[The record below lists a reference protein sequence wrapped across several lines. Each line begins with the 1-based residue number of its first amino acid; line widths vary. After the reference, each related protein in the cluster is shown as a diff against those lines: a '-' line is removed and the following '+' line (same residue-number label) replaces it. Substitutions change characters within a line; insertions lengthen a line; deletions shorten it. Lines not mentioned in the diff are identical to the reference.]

1 MLNASNDKRT
11 MSWNFHNNLKTTRFL
26 GVRLRGFFSLLS
38 VLNTAAFAA
47 IPIASIDRSESV
59 DFEREVLPAFRA
71 NCLACHNQTKAKA
84 GLILETP
91 SAIRQGGRSGPV
103 VVPGNP
109 EESLLFRAAS
119 HLDEDSVMPPVG
131 NKSNAKNLTPEQLG
145 LLRLW
150 IVEGAQGEV
159 AGLSNIAWQ
168 PVHRRVHPIYSVA
181 LTPFGRYVAYGRGS
195 EVVVYE
201 IPARKMA
208 SRLRD
213 PNLSGRR
220 SHLDLVHSIAFHP
233 EGNWIATGGFREVK
247 LWERERRTEAFSLR
261 IEPKDSVTA
270 VGLSG
275 DRLALGVGFRSGGV
289 RVWELST
296 NKLLLHWRGEMEPVK
311 QVSLSS
317 GGSHVAVVFEGG
329 TLKVI
334 AVDGGGGSEKKTPK
348 TGEAQASCWGNGSH
362 HLAVAVVG
370 GIELWRQ
377 NSMKAFERER
387 KIEGKEI
394 VGLASS
400 SGDEGLLAVAEQEGR
415 VRLFDWKTGRL
426 KNELHL
432 KSPLSQCLPSS
443 WGNRLAAI
451 AADGDAGLWNA
462 SSKKQTAILRGAR
475 KERKQVAE
483 RERLLRL
490 FEGDG
495 ELAKKET
502 EAAAKELEKE
512 TKREAK
518 AATNFAE
525 REAEADKAL
534 QKWEAAKKIY
544 ETANKKV
551 KQLQNQVDRAEQSFK
566 SAQLH
571 SEKAIGKAKELA
583 EQLRQEGEKPPAQ
596 TSKDI
601 RQKLDQALKKLAN
614 LAFAAGQAKSNLERI
629 TAESGEQKKKASD
642 EAKRAQKTLATEE
655 ANWNKARQLFSI
667 AEHELQLAKK
677 SIKQRKERRR
687 KAAQS
692 LREAEASIAAGRE
705 ALSNAQ
711 SRLKTALSPF
721 RSLDLSPEGERIVA
735 LDSSGRLS
743 VWQAETGEEL
753 DYVSL
758 ESPHWIAARFLTE
771 LSILAVAGN
780 GDCRVVSL
788 APNWALRRTWGEERG
803 FVDRVNALA
812 FSADGKWLASGG
824 GEPSRSG
831 EIKVWNWETMEL
843 IHNLEKVHSDAVFA
857 LEFSPN
863 AQYLASGSA
872 DRFVRVV
879 DLASG
884 KTTHSFEGHT
894 HHVLDVSWQ
903 ANGRSL
909 VSAGADAVVK
919 IWDAIAGERK
929 KNIEGFNKE
938 TTGVGF
944 LGNKAE
950 VLASSGDASIA
961 VYGLDGKRRRI
972 MEGARGFVF
981 AESISAD
988 GRYIAAGGQDGVLWI
1003 WDASNGRALAAVTAE
1018 TSE

>member
-1 MLNASNDKRT
+1 MIDAPNDKRT
-11 MSWNFHNNLKTTRFL
+11 MNRNFHNNPRIICFL
-26 GVRLRGFFSLLS
+26 GGRLRELFSLLF
-38 VLNTAAFAA
+38 VLNTAVVAA
-47 IPIASIDRSESV
+47 MPIASLDRNEPV
-59 DFEREVLPAFRA
+59 NFEREILPAFRA

-91 SAIRQGGRSGPV
+91 SAIRQGSRSGPV

-159 AGLSNIAWQ
+159 DGRSNIAWQ
-168 PVHRRVHPIYSVA
+168 PVHRRVRPIYSVA
-181 LTPFGRYVAYGRGS
+181 LTPLGRYVAYGRGS

-201 IPARKMA
+201 IPFRKMVFQ
-208 SRLRD
+208 LHD

-233 EGNWIATGGFREVK
+233 DGNWIATGGFREVK
-247 LWERERRTEAFSLR
+247 LWERERRTEAFSLQVA
-261 IEPKDSVTA
+261 PKDSVTA
-270 VGLSG
+270 VGLSE
-275 DRLALGVGFRSGGV
+275 DRLVLGLGFHSG
-289 RVWELST
+289 RVQAWELST
-296 NKLLLHWRGEMEPVK
+296 NNPLLHWQGKMEPVK
-311 QVSLSS
+311 QVRLSS
-317 GGSHVAVVFEGG
+317 DGSHVAVVFEGG
-329 TLKVI
+329 MLQVI
-334 AVDGGGGSEKKTPK
+334 AVDGGGGFEKKTPK
-348 TGEAQASCWGNGSH
+348 TIEARASCWGNGSH
-362 HLAVAVVG
+362 HLAVAVLD
-370 GIELWRQ
+370 GIELWKQ

-387 KIEGKEI
+387 KIEGNKI

-400 SGDEGLLAVAEQEGR
+400 LGEGRFLAVAEQEGR
-415 VRLFDWKTGRL
+415 VRLFDWKTGNL

-443 WGNRLAAI
+443 RGKRLAAV
-451 AADGDAGLWNA
+451 AADGNAGLWNTI
-462 SSKKQTAILRGAR
+462 SKKQTAVLRGAR
-475 KERKQVAE
+475 KEQKQVAE
-483 RERLLRL
+483 RERRLRL
-490 FEGDG
+490 LEGAN

-512 TKREAK
+512 TERAAK
-518 AATNFAE
+518 AETDFAE
-525 REAEADKAL
+525 KKSESDKAL
-534 QKWEAAKKIY
+534 QKREAAKKVY
-544 ETANKKV
+544 ETANEKV
-551 KQLQNQVDRAEQSFK
+551 KQLQNQVDKAEQSFK
-566 SAQLH
+566 SAQIH
-571 SEKAIGKAKELA
+571 SEKAAREAKELA
-583 EQLRQEGEKPPAQ
+583 KQLLPKEGKPSAQ
-596 TSKDI
+596 RAKDI
-601 RQKLDQALKKLAN
+601 RQKLDQALEKLAN

-629 TAESGEQKKKASD
+629 TAENGEPKKKAAD

-655 ANWNKARQLFSI
+655 ANWAKAKQLLSI
-667 AEHELQLAKK
+667 AEHEFQLAKE
-677 SIKQRKERRR
+677 SVEQRKERSR
-687 KAAQS
+687 KSVQS
-692 LREAEASIAAGRE
+692 LWEAEASIETGRE
-705 ALSNAQ
+705 ALSDAQ
-711 SRLKTALSPF
+711 SRLQTALSPF
-721 RSLDLSPEGERIVA
+721 RSLDLSPEGKRIVA
-735 LDSSGRLS
+735 LEPSGRLS

-780 GDCRVVSL
+780 GDCLVVSL
-788 APNWALRRTWGEERG
+788 SPKWTLRRIWGEEFG
-803 FVDRVNALA
+803 FVDRVNALT

-843 IHNLEKVHSDAVFA
+843 VHNLEEVHSDAVSA
-857 LEFSPN
+857 LEFSPD

-872 DRFVRVV
+872 DRFIRVV

-884 KTTHSFEGHT
+884 KTTRSFEGHT

-919 IWDAIAGERK
+919 IWDAVTGERK
-929 KNIEGFNKE
+929 KNIDGFKKE
-938 TTGVGF
+938 ATGVGF

-961 VYGLDGKRRRI
+961 VYGLDGTRRRV
-972 MEGARGFVF
+972 MEGARGFIF

-988 GRYIAAGGQDGVLWI
+988 GRYAAAGGQDGVLRI
-1003 WDASNGRALAAVTAE
+1003 WDAANGKALATVTAE
-1018 TSE
+1018 VFE

>member
-1 MLNASNDKRT
+1 MN
-11 MSWNFHNNLKTTRFL
+11 WNFNNSKTSWENFL
-26 GVRLRGFFSLLS
+26 SGRLLELLSLLF
-38 VLNTAAFAA
+38 VLNTAVFAA
-47 IPIASIDRSESV
+47 IPIAPLDRSEPV
-59 DFEREVLPAFRA
+59 NFEREILPAFRA
-71 NCLACHNQTKAKA
+71 NCLACHNQTKSKA

-91 SAIRQGGRSGPV
+91 AAIRQGSRSGPV

-131 NKSNAKNLTPEQLG
+131 NKSNAKNLTPKQLG

-159 AGLSNIAWQ
+159 AGRADIAWQ
-168 PVHRRVHPIYSVA
+168 PVPRRVQPVYSVA
-181 LTPFGRYVAYGRGS
+181 LTPLGRYVAYGRGS

-201 IPARKMA
+201 IPVRKIA

-247 LWERERRTEAFSLR
+247 LWKREIKMEDFSLR
-261 IEPKDSVTA
+261 IEPNDSVTA

-275 DRLALGVGFRSGGV
+275 DRLVMGLGFRSGQV
-289 RVWELST
+289 KVWELST
-296 NKLLLHWRGEMEPVK
+296 NKLLLHWRGKVGRVR

-317 GGSHVAVVFEGG
+317 DGNRAAVVFEGG
-329 TLKVI
+329 MLKVI
-334 AVDGGGGSEKKTPK
+334 AVDGGCEEKTPK
-348 TGEAQASCWGNGSH
+348 TKEARLSCWGNDSRY
-362 HLAVAVVG
+362 LAVADLG
-370 GIELWRQ
+370 GIELWKQ
-377 NSMKAFERER
+377 NSRKAFERER
-387 KIEGKEI
+387 KIEGNEI

-400 SGDEGLLAVAEQEGR
+400 SGEGGFLTVAEQAGR
-415 VRLFDWKTGRL
+415 VRLFDWKTGLL

-432 KSPLSQCLPSS
+432 KSLQCLPFSRGS
-443 WGNRLAAI
+443 RLAI
-451 AADGDAGLWNA
+451 ATTDGNAGLWNA
-462 SSKKQTAILRGAR
+462 ISQKQTAVLRGAR

-483 RERLLRL
+483 KERLLRL
-490 FEGDG
+490 FEGAVG
-495 ELAKKET
+495 LAKKET
-502 EAAAKELEKE
+502 EDAAKELEKE

-518 AATNFAE
+518 AKADFAE
-525 REAEADKAL
+525 KKAESDKTL
-534 QKWEAAKKIY
+534 QKREAAKKASK
-544 ETANKKV
+544 TANEKV
-551 KQLQNQVDRAEQSFK
+551 KQLQSQVDKAEQSFK
-566 SAQLH
+566 NAQIR
-571 SEKAIGKAKELA
+571 SKKTVEEAKELA
-583 EQLRQEGEKPPAQ
+583 KQLRQAAGKSPDSAQ
-596 TSKDI
+596 RLEAV
-601 RQKLDQALKKLAN
+601 RQKLDQALEKLAN

-629 TAESGEQKKKASD
+629 TTESGEQKKKAAE
-642 EAKRAQKTLATEE
+642 EAKTAQKTLATEE
-655 ANWNKARQLFSI
+655 ANWDKARQLLSI
-667 AEHELQLAKK
+667 AEHELRLAKK
-677 SIKQRKERRR
+677 SVEQRKERSR
-687 KAAQS
+687 KAVQS

-705 ALSNAQ
+705 ALSEAQ
-711 SRLKTALSPF
+711 SKLQMALSPF
-721 RSLDLSPEGERIVA
+721 RSLDLSPEGRRIVA
-735 LDSSGRLS
+735 LEPGGRLS

-771 LSILAVAGN
+771 LSILAVAEN

-788 APNWALRRTWGEERG
+788 DPKWTLRRTWGEEFG

-843 IHNLEKVHSDAVFA
+843 VHDLKTIHSDSVSA
-857 LEFSPN
+857 LEFSPD

-903 ANGRSL
+903 ANGLSL

-919 IWDAIAGERK
+919 VWDAATGERK
-929 KNIEGFNKE
+929 RNIEGFKKE

-944 LGNKAE
+944 LGSGAE

-961 VYGLDGKRRRI
+961 VYGLDGKRLRV

-981 AESISAD
+981 AESVSAD
-988 GRYIAAGGQDGVLWI
+988 GRYAAAGGQDGVLRI
-1003 WDASNGRALAAVTAE
+1003 WNAPSGKALAVVDAE
-1018 TSE
+1018 ASE